1 MDVVPSNLQSEMADE
16 PEDVT
21 QHSSFISPVF
31 GDIVAKM
38 KLAAEQEI
46 QRLLS
51 LGAPIV
57 IDRGNGI
64 EEWYTWPP
72 TD

>member
-1 MDVVPSNLQSEMADE
+1 MDVVPSNLQSEMAE
-16 PEDVT
+16 ESEDVT
-21 QHSSFISPVF
+21 QHSTQISPVF
-31 GDIVAKM
+31 GDIVVKM
-38 KLAAEQEI
+38 KLAGEREI
-46 QRLLS
+46 QRLLA

-57 IDRGNGI
+57 IDRGYGI